1 MLCSIPLFWGLGTLM
16 LMEAGTSPW
25 ASLSWVGT
33 FPKSKQK
40 NFSKNVAERRTRQSV
55 TRTPQP
61 LRKIICHAV
70 GGLFFCMLPSV
81 MPSWSLQGPPELH
94 QRLVDGTWTGYER
107 CFGNFRKQ
115 SQSPH
120 SRNVNS
126 RANRFNRAMS
136 RRCWRNAK
144 ERWSTFAM
152 RRKLAMFPPLTCNLS
167 IRGLAYKDSYL

>member
-1 MLCSIPLFWGLGTLM
+1 MLCSIPLFWGLGTLI

-25 ASLSWVGT
+25 ASLFWVGT
-33 FPKSKQK
+33 LPKSKQK

-81 MPSWSLQGPPELH
+81 MPSWTLPGPPELH

-126 RANRFNRAMS
+126 RANGFNRAMS
-136 RRCWRNAK
+136 RRCWRNDK
-144 ERWSTFAM
+144 
-152 RRKLAMFPPLTCNLS
+152 RKVVHLRNEGKTGHVSPVDM
-167 IRGLAYKDSYL
+167 

>member
-33 FPKSKQK
+33 LPKSKQK

-61 LRKIICHAV
+61 LEKSYV
-70 GGLFFCMLPSV
+70 TQLDGLFFCMLPSV

-136 RRCWRNAK
+136 RRCWRNVK
-144 ERWSTFAM
+144 
-152 RRKLAMFPPLTCNLS
+152 RKVVHLRNEGKTGHVSPV
-167 IRGLAYKDSYL
+167 DV